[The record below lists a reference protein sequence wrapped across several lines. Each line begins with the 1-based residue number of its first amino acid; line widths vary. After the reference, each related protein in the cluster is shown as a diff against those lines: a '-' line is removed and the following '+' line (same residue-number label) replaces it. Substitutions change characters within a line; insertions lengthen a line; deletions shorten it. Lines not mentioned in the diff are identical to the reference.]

1 MKPTFIWDLDGTLLD
16 SYPLIVNS
24 LWTIY
29 NEKGV
34 TIDKKEIYKQVIEES
49 VSAFIKAMEAKFG
62 VPFNDLKDR
71 YTNIT
76 HEELKT
82 IKAME
87 HSKEILEYLKSKGI
101 KSYVFTHR
109 GITTETVLKNIG
121 LYEYFD
127 FFVTARDDFKRKPDP
142 EGLNYIIEKFNLDR
156 DNTYYVG
163 DRPLDILCANNAHI
177 KSIMF
182 IEKNS
187 PGKPTS
193 KEDYVIRDLLEIKDI
208 IC

>member
-34 TIDKKEIYKQVIEES
+34 TIDKKEIYKQIIEES
-49 VSAFIKAMEAKFG
+49 VSAFIKGMEAKFG

-76 HEELKT
+76 HEELNT
-82 IKAME
+82 IKAMK

-142 EGLNYIIEKFNLDR
+142 EGLNYIINKFNLDR

-187 PGKPTS
+187 PGKPTG